1 MDDKENEISTFE
13 VETYWMYFVCVWLL
27 WLIHVFNDSFLFH
40 LDLNVRNLSW
50 LVTQK

>member
-1 MDDKENEISTFE
+1 MDKEDEICTFV
-13 VETYWMYFVCVWLL
+13 VEPYGIYLVCVYFL
-27 WLIHVFNDSFLFH
+27 WLIHVFNNSFLFQ

>member
-1 MDDKENEISTFE
+1 MDKEDEICTFV
-13 VETYWMYFVCVWLL
+13 VEPYWMYLVCVYFL
-27 WLIHVFNDSFLFH
+27 WLIHVFNNSFSFQ

>member
-1 MDDKENEISTFE
+1 MDKEDEIFTFE
-13 VETYWMYFVCVWLL
+13 EEPYLVCVYLL
-27 WLIHVFNDSFLFH
+27 WLIHVFNSSFSFH